1 MLKGTKIDAGFIN
14 KIEIM
19 KKKNVQVEGGSPS
32 PSGPPDKLKQ
42 KDDSKKP
49 SKTVDKE
56 SVQKS
61 EKGNMTDEK
70 GYNETPPTVP
80 VKSTK

>member
-1 MLKGTKIDAGFIN
+1 MNPYWKQNTIT
-14 KIEIM
+14 M
-19 KKKNVQVEGGSPS
+19 KKEDTEVEGGSPS
-32 PSGPPDKLKQ
+32 KSGPDEKLKQ

-49 SKTVDKE
+49 AKVVKQE
-56 SVQKS
+56 SINKS
-61 EKGNMTDEK
+61 EKGNMTDES